1 MGGSFCLAEKT
12 KGEGV
17 TTDVKTVKTWV
28 TSKEDGDRLILMLI
42 LTVIVTL
49 AINLY

>member
-17 TTDVKTVKTWV
+17 TTDVKTWV